1 MPPAQDHSL
10 AEMNQALTPEMKIH
24 LYREMIRIRA
34 FEEQATLHYQAGHM
48 GGFLIVQ
55 RGQESIPVVVRSL
68 MGPQDHSICSV
79 RGMGT
84 AIAAGMSMRSGM
96 AELFGKATG
105 CAKGKAGNFGFF
117 APEHRH
123 WGGHGYAATQ
133 TALAAGLAFALKYQD
148 LTGAVFCFLGDGSVN
163 QGTFHEALNLAGL
176 FHLPVIYLIENNGYA
191 MGMSVQRSSAMN
203 GSLARRAEGYG
214 IEWDLVDGND
224 IYEMR
229 TKLQPAIERAYR
241 HHRPT
246 VLEIATYRFEGFTI
260 ADANK
265 FRYRTK
271 HEVEDRMQNHDPLAL
286 WREQLLK
293 EGIADQDCFDCISK
307 EARDEAKDAAA
318 FAKESPYPEPAAITE
333 DVYWEVDQDTP
344 AGRTGRHFF
353 GESSCPSRKREQT
366 ASPQS

>member
-1 MPPAQDHSL
+1 MPPAQDDSL
-10 AEMNQALTPEMKIH
+10 AEINQALTPETKIH
-24 LYREMIRIRA
+24 LYREMARIRA
-34 FEEQATLHYQAGHM
+34 FEERAILHYQAGHM
-48 GGFLIVQ
+48 AGFLIIQ
-55 RGQESIPVVVRSL
+55 RGQESIPIAVRSL

-84 AIAAGMSMRSGM
+84 AIAAGMSMRAGM

-105 CAKGKAGNFGFF
+105 CAKGKAGNFGFY
-117 APEHRH
+117 APEHHH

-148 LTGAVFCFLGDGSVN
+148 RAGAVFCFLGDGSVN

-191 MGMSVQRSSAMN
+191 MGTSVQRSSAIS
-203 GSLARRAEGYG
+203 GSLAQRAEGYG
-214 IEWDLVDGND
+214 IEWDHVDGND

-229 TKLQPAIERAYR
+229 VKLQPAIERAYR

-246 VLEIATYRFEGFTI
+246 VLEIATYRFEGFSI

-265 FRYRTK
+265 FRYRAK
-271 HEVEDRMQNHDPLAL
+271 QEVEDRRQNHDPLAL
-286 WREQLLK
+286 WRERLLR
-293 EGIADQDCFDCISK
+293 EGIANQDCFDLICEEAHAEAK
-307 EARDEAKDAAA
+307 EAAAY
-318 FAKESPYPEPAAITE
+318 AKESLYPEPTAITE
-333 DVYWEVDQDTP
+333 DVYWEVDHDTT

-353 GESSCPSRKREQT
+353 GE
-366 ASPQS
+366 